1 MKKCV
6 LVVLSLLALLF
17 LAGMVTPDTVIVT
30 AMQVDGANDIEY
42 FIELATNNGTR
53 PGTVILDASEGPFVY
68 TDEDRSINIYYSN
81 VTLRSEN
88 GALIANCA
96 DGVFFDNFSTERVTI
111 EGIAFV
117 CNQVGVS
124 IPWGQHSKV
133 SIKNNIIVG
142 FIGVLLNQIQGN
154 QVVGNYISAEWQG
167 VLLTYGTHENNVI
180 GNTITL
186 VQNAGIA
193 LEGNNTGNK
202 VHGNKVVCSVGVECL
217 TVNVPPEDFENNK
230 ISGNTP

>member
-1 MKKCV
+1 MKKFV
-6 LVVLSLLALLF
+6 PVFLSLLILLL
-17 LAGMVTPDTVIVT
+17 LAGMDTPDTVIVT
-30 AMQVDGANDIEY
+30 AAQVDGANDIEY

-96 DGVFFDNFSTERVTI
+96 DGVFFDNFITKRVTI
-111 EGIAFV
+111 EGISFV
-117 CNQVGVS
+117 CEQFGVI
-124 IPWGQHSKV
+124 IPWGQHSEV

-154 QVVGNYISAEWQG
+154 QVVENTISAEWQG
-167 VLLTYGTHENNVI
+167 VLLTYGTNENKII

-186 VQNAGIA
+186 VENAGIA
-193 LEGNNTGNK
+193 LEGNNFGNK
-202 VHGNKVVCSVGVECL
+202 VHGNKVVCSVGYDCL
-217 TVNVPPEDFENNK
+217 TVNAPPEVFDNNK

>member
-1 MKKCV
+1 MKKLVIVLLSV
-6 LVVLSLLALLF
+6 LVLLT
-17 LAGMVTPDTVIVT
+17 LAGMEIPDSVIVT
-30 AMQVDGANDIEY
+30 ATQVDGANDIEY
-42 FIELATNNGTR
+42 FIEVVTKNGTR

-96 DGVFFDNFSTERVTI
+96 DGVFFDNLTTERVII
-111 EGIAFV
+111 EGISFV
-117 CNQVGVS
+117 CDQIGVS
-124 IPWGQHSKV
+124 IPWGQHSEV

-142 FIGVLLNQIQGN
+142 FIGVLLHQIQGN

-167 VLLTYGTHENNVI
+167 VLLTYGTNENKII

-186 VQNAGIA
+186 VQDSGIA
-193 LEGNNTGNK
+193 LEGNNYGNK
-202 VHGNKVVCSVGVECL
+202 VHGNQVVCSIGYDCL
-217 TVNVPPEDFENNK
+217 TVNAPPEVLENNK